1 MNEQHKATPEQWAQ
15 QALWVETYEDSS
27 CIMELLHRVEALE
40 GLIHELQTI
49 HNTAVDWRMEQ
60 DHRLNQLEAAMRP
73 RTFTAEEV
81 APIVVP
87 TVKDSLTVPAG
98 SLVERVAQAM
108 HPDSFSPAESWGT
121 EARAAIREVAAAAL
135 QMHPDPNLTWERVAL
150 WLDQEATR

>member
-1 MNEQHKATPEQWAQ
+1 MTEQHKATPGQWAMIESRI
-15 QALWVETYEDSS
+15 WGPNSS
-27 CIMELLHRVEALE
+27 CILELRARVEALE

-98 SLVERVAQAM
+98 SLVERVRDIIGLD
-108 HPDSFSPAESWGT
+108 PVGDGK
-121 EARAAIREVAAAAL
+121 ARAAIREVAAWL
-135 QMHPDPNLTWERVAL
+135 RDLPGWEGSTLDAIGSL
-150 WLDQEATR
+150 LDQEATR